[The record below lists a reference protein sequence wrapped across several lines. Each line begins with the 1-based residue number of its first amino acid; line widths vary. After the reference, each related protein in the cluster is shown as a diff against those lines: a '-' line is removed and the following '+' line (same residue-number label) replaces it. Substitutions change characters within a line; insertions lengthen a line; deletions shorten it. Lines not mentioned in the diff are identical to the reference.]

1 MIRNWVKILFYILL
15 ILLSIFV
22 WEKVKTLS
30 LFKADEV
37 KTTHNVVIKEIVSLG
52 KMELVKYSFRDVVE
66 QEIIRDFLPDPKAI
80 LIVQG
85 EAVGCIDLSKISE
98 KDLITTGDTLI
109 LNLPNPEVCYHKIDH
124 SKSKIYKT
132 DYAFMNEALLLDEAY
147 RKAEDQILKSA
158 LDSDILEQTKKNA
171 DLILKPLIEN
181 ITSKKVLIKYP
192 LSGDLKRL
200 K

>member
-1 MIRNWVKILFYILL
+1 MIRNWVKILFYVVL

-181 ITSKKVLIKYP
+181 ITSKKVVIKYP

>member
-1 MIRNWVKILFYILL
+1 MIRNSVKILFYILL

-181 ITSKKVLIKYP
+181 ITSKKVVIKYP

>member
-1 MIRNWVKILFYILL
+1 MIRNWVKILFYVVL
-15 ILLSIFV
+15 ILMSIFV
-22 WEKVKTLS
+22 WEKAKTLS
-30 LFKADEV
+30 FFKSDEV
-37 KTTHNVVIKEIVSLG
+37 RTTHNVVIKEIVSLG

-85 EAVGCIDLSKISE
+85 EAVGCIDLSKITE
-98 KDLITTGDTLI
+98 KDLVTSGDTLI

-132 DYAFMNEALLLDEAY
+132 DYAFMNEAVLLDEAY
-147 RKAEDQILKSA
+147 RKAEEQILKSA

-181 ITSKKVLIKYP
+181 ISSKKVVIKYP
-192 LSGDLKRL
+192 LSGDLNRL

>member
-1 MIRNWVKILFYILL
+1 MIRNWIKILSYVVL
-15 ILLSIFV
+15 ILLGIFV
-22 WEKVKTLS
+22 WEKVKTMNFL
-30 LFKADEV
+30 KADEV
-37 KTTHNVVIKEIVSLG
+37 KTTHNIVIKEIVSLG

-66 QEIIRDFLPDPKAI
+66 QEIVRDFLPDPKAI

-85 EAVGCIDLSKISE
+85 EAVGCIDLSKITE
-98 KDLITTGDTLI
+98 KDLARSGDTLI

-132 DYAFMNEALLLDEAY
+132 DYAFMNEAVLLDQAY
-147 RKAEDQILKSA
+147 RKAEEQILKTA

-171 DLILKPLIEN
+171 ELILKPLLEN
-181 ITSKKVLIKYP
+181 ISSKKVVIKYP

>member
-1 MIRNWVKILFYILL
+1 MIRNWVKILFYVAL
-15 ILLSIFV
+15 ILLSIIV
-22 WEKVKTLS
+22 WEKMKTLS
-30 LFKADEV
+30 FFKSDEV
-37 KTTHNVVIKEIVSLG
+37 KTTHNVVIKEVVSLG

-85 EAVGCIDLSKISE
+85 EAVGCIDLSKITE
-98 KDLITTGDTLI
+98 KDLLTSGDTLI

-132 DYAFMNEALLLDEAY
+132 DYAFMNEGLLLDEAY
-147 RKAEDQILKSA
+147 RKAEEQILKSA
-158 LDSDILEQTKKNA
+158 LDSDILELTKKNA

-181 ITSKKVLIKYP
+181 ISSKKVVIKYP

>member
-1 MIRNWVKILFYILL
+1 MIRNWVKILFYVVL

-22 WEKVKTLS
+22 WEKAKTLS
-30 LFKADEV
+30 FFKSDELR
-37 KTTHNVVIKEIVSLG
+37 TTHNVVIKEIVSLG

-85 EAVGCIDLSKISE
+85 EAVGCIDLSKITE
-98 KDLITTGDTLI
+98 KDLMTIGDTLI

-132 DYAFMNEALLLDEAY
+132 DYAFMNEAVLLDEAY
-147 RKAEDQILKSA
+147 RKAEEQILKSA

-181 ITSKKVLIKYP
+181 ISSKKVVIKYP

>member
-1 MIRNWVKILFYILL
+1 MIRNWVKILFYVVL

-30 LFKADEV
+30 FFKADEI

-85 EAVGCIDLSKISE
+85 EAVGCIDLTKISE
-98 KDLITTGDTLI
+98 KDLVTTGDTLI

-147 RKAEDQILKSA
+147 RKAEEQILKSA

-181 ITSKKVLIKYP
+181 ISSKKVVIKYP

>member
-1 MIRNWVKILFYILL
+1 MIRNWVKILFYLGL
-15 ILLSIFV
+15 ILLSIFI
-22 WEKVKTLS
+22 WEKAKTLS
-30 LFKADEV
+30 FFKADEV
-37 KTTHNVVIKEIVSLG
+37 KTTHNVVIKEIASLG

-85 EAVGCIDLSKISE
+85 EAVGCLDLSKITE
-98 KDLITTGDTLI
+98 KDLVTKGDTLI

-132 DYAFMNEALLLDEAY
+132 DYAFMNEAVLLDEAY
-147 RKAEDQILKSA
+147 RKAEEQILDSA
-158 LDSDILEQTKKNA
+158 LGSDILEQTKKNA

-181 ITSKKVLIKYP
+181 ISSKKVVIKYP
-192 LSGDLKRL
+192 LSGELKKL